1 MKIMIIG
8 ADGQLGSDLCRVIP
22 AEEQIPLTIK
32 ELDITDKEQT
42 RAVIK
47 KCAPQIVINTA
58 AFHRVD
64 DCEERAAEAFAVNTI
79 GVKLVAEAC
88 READAALLQISTDYV
103 FDGTKRAPYLETD
116 VPQPQTVYG
125 ISKLAGEFCVK
136 YLLEKYFIV
145 RTAGLYGRAGCMGKG
160 GGNFVENMLLKAESQ
175 KEFRVVKD
183 EVLSPT
189 YAFDLA
195 RKIYELIQT
204 KQYGIY
210 HIVNHGGCSWHEFAV
225 KIFELLGKE
234 DVKIIA
240 TVAKEF
246 KSKARRPAYSVLANA
261 NLAALGL
268 NDMRDWR
275 EALQAYLVEK
285 DGIPLP

>member
-116 VPQPQTVYG
+116 VPQPQSVYG
-125 ISKLAGEFCVK
+125 ISKLAGEYCVK
-136 YLLEKYFIV
+136 
-145 RTAGLYGRAGCMGKG
+145 
-160 GGNFVENMLLKAESQ
+160 
-175 KEFRVVKD
+175 
-183 EVLSPT
+183 
-189 YAFDLA
+189 
-195 RKIYELIQT
+195 
-204 KQYGIY
+204 
-210 HIVNHGGCSWHEFAV
+210 
-225 KIFELLGKE
+225 
-234 DVKIIA
+234 
-240 TVAKEF
+240 
-246 KSKARRPAYSVLANA
+246 
-261 NLAALGL
+261 
-268 NDMRDWR
+268 
-275 EALQAYLVEK
+275 
-285 DGIPLP
+285 